1 MATIQISLPRELA
14 EEAATLGL
22 LKSQVVAEL
31 LRDEIRRRTFSELFA
46 QTDPGLKLSEPPA
59 DEPQHPD
66 RRSNR
71 TPRQM
76 HRPPKTWT

>member
-22 LKSQVVAEL
+22 LKSHVLAEL

-46 QTDPGLKLSEPPA
+46 QADPSLKLSEPLA

-71 TPRQM
+71 TPQM
-76 HRPPKTWT
+76 YRPPKSSF